1 MSREEIIE
9 ATEIWSVAGLTGKD
23 HPLVTSRPFRSP
35 HHTVSSAGLAGG
47 GTIPRPGEISLAH
60 NGVLFLD
67 ELPEFRADALEVL
80 RQPLEDG
87 IVTVSRVAGSVSFP
101 SRFMLVCAMNPCKCG
116 WYGHPSGRCKCSEA
130 EVHRYHSRISG
141 PLLDRI
147 DLIVEVPALDY
158 EELKRRAPA
167 ESSAKVRER
176 VNAAREKQRRRFS
189 DRAMSNARMQAKELR
204 AFCAPDAEGETLMK
218 AAFDTMHLTARS
230 YDRILR
236 VARTI
241 ADLEGADT
249 IRADHLA
256 EAIQYRT
263 YELRA

>member
-1 MSREEIIE
+1 M
-9 ATEIWSVAGLTGKD
+9 
-23 HPLVTSRPFRSP
+23 
-35 HHTVSSAGLAGG
+35 
-47 GTIPRPGEISLAH
+47 
-60 NGVLFLD
+60 
-67 ELPEFRADALEVL
+67 LEVL

-87 IVTVSRVAGSVSFP
+87 SVTVSRVAGSVSFP

-130 EVHRYHSRISG
+130 EVRRYHSRISG

-158 EELKRRAPA
+158 EELRRRAPA
-167 ESSAKVRER
+167 ESSAAVRER
-176 VNAAREKQRRRFS
+176 VNAARARQRERFS
-189 DRAMSNARMQAKELR
+189 SAAMCNARMQPKELR
-204 AFCAPDAEGETLMK
+204 QFCAPDPEGDALLK
-218 AAFDTMHLTARS
+218 AAFDTMRLSARS

-241 ADLEGADT
+241 ADLEGAAD
-249 IRADHLA
+249 IRPEHIA

-263 YELRA
+263 YELT